1 MVVAIHQPVSALSRD
16 VHWAGLRWLRGLGGS
31 GGR

>member
-1 MVVAIHQPVSALSRD
+1 MVVAIQPVSALSRD

-31 GGR
+31 VGR